1 MRSDEV
7 TAGIERT
14 PHRALWK
21 GTGLDDEDLDR
32 PIIGVAN
39 AWNDIIPGH
48 VHLDRLATHVREGVL
63 SAGGTPRE
71 FGVMGICDGIA
82 MGHSGMNYSLPS
94 REVIADTVESMAQAH
109 RLDGLVLL
117 ASCDKIVP
125 GMLMGA
131 LRVDAPAVVVTG
143 GPMLPGE
150 YGERT
155 TTLISSFEGI
165 GEVQSGDLSVEELE
179 EIEDV
184 SCPGCGSCQGMYTA
198 NTMASLFEGMGLSL
212 PGCATAHA
220 VSAEKDRIAR
230 RSGRAVVDLVE
241 EGRNIQEFVTRESLL
256 NGVRLDM
263 ALGGSTNTALHLPA
277 IANEAGV
284 ELTLEDFDR
293 VADEVPHL
301 CDMSPGG
308 QYVMHDLDR
317 AGGIP
322 AVMSRVEDQL
332 DDAPTVTGS
341 TAKEVAKRGRVAD
354 PDVIRPVS
362 DPVHESGG
370 IAVLRGNLAPNG
382 SVVKTGAVHEDMMH
396 HEGPARVFESEE
408 GAMDAINGGD
418 IEPGD
423 VVVIRYEGPKGSPG
437 MPEMLAPTS
446 AIAGLGLERSVALIT
461 DGRFSGG
468 TRGPCIGH
476 VSPEAASGGLI
487 GLLEEGDRITISIP
501 DRELSAD
508 LSSDEIEG
516 RRGDREPP
524 VRDLTGWLA
533 RYADHVRGA
542 EEGAVLRPRD

>member
-7 TAGIERT
+7 TSGIERT

-21 GTGLDDEDLDR
+21 ATGLDDEDLDR
-32 PIIGVAN
+32 PIIGIAN

-63 SAGGTPRE
+63 SGGGTPRE

-82 MGHSGMNYSLPS
+82 MGHGGMNYSLPS
-94 REVIADTVESMAQAH
+94 REVIADIVESMAQAH

-125 GMLMGA
+125 GMVMGA
-131 LRVDAPAVVVTG
+131 LRVGAPAILVTG

-150 YGERT
+150 WRERDV
-155 TTLISSFEGI
+155 TLISSFEGV
-165 GEVQSGDLSVEELE
+165 GEVREGDLSEDELAEVEE
-179 EIEDV
+179 V

-198 NTMASLFEGMGLSL
+198 NTMASIFEGMGLSL

-220 VSAEKDRIAR
+220 VSAEKNRIAR
-230 RSGRAVVDLVE
+230 RSGRRVVELVE
-241 EGRNIQEFVTRESLL
+241 EGRTFDKYVTRESLL

-277 IANEAGV
+277 VAAEAG
-284 ELTLEDFDR
+284 EDLTLENFDQ
-293 VADEVPHL
+293 VSNEVPHL

-308 QYVMHDLDR
+308 QYVMLDLAR
-317 AGGIP
+317 AGGIG
-322 AVMSRVEDQL
+322 AVESRIIEQL
-332 DDAPTVTGS
+332 DDTDTASGRTVEEIARNS
-341 TAKEVAKRGRVAD
+341 RVAN
-354 PDVIRPVS
+354 PEVIRPVT

-382 SVVKTGAVHEDMMH
+382 SVVKTGAVHDDMMR

-408 GAMDAINGGD
+408 GAMDAIMGGD

-423 VVVIRYEGPKGSPG
+423 VVVIRNEGPKGAPG
-437 MPEMLAPTS
+437 MPEMLSPTS

-476 VSPEAASGGLI
+476 VSPEAAAGGPI
-487 GLLEEGDRITISIP
+487 GLLREGDTVDISIP
-501 DRELSAD
+501 DRELSVD
-508 LSSDEIEG
+508 LSEDELEE
-516 RRGDREPP
+516 RRREREP
-524 VRDLTGWLA
+524 VERDLTGWLA

-542 EEGAVLRPRD
+542 EDGAILRPD